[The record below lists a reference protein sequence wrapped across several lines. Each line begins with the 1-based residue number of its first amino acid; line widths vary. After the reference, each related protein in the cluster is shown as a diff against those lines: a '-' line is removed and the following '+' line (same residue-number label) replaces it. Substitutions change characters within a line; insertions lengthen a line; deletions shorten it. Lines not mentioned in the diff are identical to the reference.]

1 MWGKDRETGQKFV
14 SSANSQIHS
23 YITYFIYPST
33 GINNSMADLNFGG
46 CPTTTTTTTTTTITT
61 TTTAGAFFGRRTILV
76 LNCE

>member
-33 GINNSMADLNFGG
+33 GINNLKADLNFGG
-46 CPTTTTTTTTTTITT
+46 GPSGNVTRRQAIWAIGSKTIY
-61 TTTAGAFFGRRTILV
+61 
-76 LNCE
+76 

>member
-33 GINNSMADLNFGG
+33 GINNSKADLNFVGSFRE
-46 CPTTTTTTTTTTITT
+46 CCSP
-61 TTTAGAFFGRRTILV
+61 AGHMGYR
-76 LNCE
+76 E